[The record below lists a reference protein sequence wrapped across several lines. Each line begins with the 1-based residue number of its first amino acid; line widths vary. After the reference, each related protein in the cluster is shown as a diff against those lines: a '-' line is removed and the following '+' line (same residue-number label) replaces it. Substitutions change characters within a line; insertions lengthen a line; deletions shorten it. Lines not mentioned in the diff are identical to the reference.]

1 MSPALAGGFFTAEP
15 PGKLP
20 AGFLFL
26 FFFFRVFQ
34 FRNLWVPEVFQ
45 VLSAGLGGVCLG
57 WGSTYSQRYLWAESA
72 GALTGTHQCSRFL
85 LTGARPNL
93 GHKATVEPEHSEETD
108 KMLL

>member
-20 AGFLFL
+20 AGFLS
-26 FFFFRVFQ
+26 FFFFRVFL

-57 WGSTYSQRYLWAESA
+57 GGVPIRR
-72 GALTGTHQCSRFL
+72 GTSGQ
-85 LTGARPNL
+85 NL
-93 GHKATVEPEHSEETD
+93 QE
-108 KMLL
+108 L